1 MAWLLDGSVPTL
13 DTATGW
19 TLDGLS
25 LEPSLVIEAQ
35 LAIATWVEKPVVVN
49 TQIEKQVTVH
59 TQVQKTA
66 ILMGVQ
72 SVI

>member
-1 MAWLLDGSVPTL
+1 MAWLLDGSAPTL

-25 LEPSLVIEAQ
+25 LESSLVIEAQ
-35 LAIATWVEKPVVVN
+35 LAIATRVEKQAAAN
-49 TQIEKQVTVH
+49 TRVEKQIVIN